1 LWHKWDLSGGAPAP
15 SARFSIREAMMVG
28 DGKLQLD
35 DKSDEL
41 LSKLL
46 GRIVHDF
53 NNPLAAIIGFADLMR
68 NPRLAPEKRER
79 YVKRIYEQAVKL
91 SQLVETM
98 SYFSAVPDAH
108 VASFNLQ
115 RAVADVVSLRQ
126 GGIEGGG
133 LKFAFEA
140 PDVLQVSGDRT
151 GMSRILHALLNNAEQ
166 VFRENP
172 LMEQREIAVRCGR
185 DDNWGYLEVEDSGP
199 GVPGE
204 SKNRIFEPFFSL
216 RRSGGLG
223 LGLTISHTL
232 AEKMGGKLTLMPS
245 DGPLSGARFRLT
257 LPIVV

>member
-1 LWHKWDLSGGAPAP
+1 MA
-15 SARFSIREAMMVG
+15 I
-28 DGKLQLD
+28 DGKLLLD
-35 DKSDEL
+35 DQSNEL

-98 SYFSAVPDAH
+98 SYFSAVPEAH
-108 VASFNLQ
+108 VAPFNLQ

-126 GGIEGGG
+126 GGIEGSGV
-133 LKFAFEA
+133 KFVFEA
-140 PDVLQVSGDRT
+140 PPELQVLGDRS
-151 GMSRILHALLNNAEQ
+151 GLSRILHALLNNAEQ

-172 LMEQREIAVRCGR
+172 LMEHREIAVRCGS
-185 DDNWGYLEVEDSGP
+185 DGNGGYLEVEDSGP
-199 GVPGE
+199 GIPGE
-204 SKNRIFEPFFSL
+204 SSVHIFEPFFSL

-223 LGLTISHTL
+223 LGLTISRSL
-232 AEKMGGKLTLMPS
+232 AGKMGGKLTLMAP
-245 DGPLSGARFRLT
+245 DGPLRGARFRLS
-257 LPIVV
+257 LPLAA

>member
-1 LWHKWDLSGGAPAP
+1 
-15 SARFSIREAMMVG
+15 M
-28 DGKLQLD
+28 
-35 DKSDEL
+35 

-53 NNPLAAIIGFADLMR
+53 NNPLAAIIGFSDLMR

-108 VASFNLQ
+108 VAPFNLA

-126 GGIEGGG
+126 GGIEGSG
-133 LKFAFEA
+133 LDFSFES
-140 PDVLQVSGDRT
+140 PDELQVEGDRT
-151 GMSRILHALLNNAEQ
+151 AMSRILHALLNNAEQ

-172 LMEQREIAVRCGR
+172 LLERREIAVRCGTEGGK
-185 DDNWGYLEVEDSGP
+185 GYLELEDSGP

-204 SKNRIFEPFFSL
+204 SREVIFEPFFSL

-223 LGLTISHTL
+223 LGLTISRTL
-232 AEKMGGKLTLMPS
+232 AEKMGARLDLMEEE
-245 DGPLSGARFRLT
+245 GLLGGARFRLSFA
-257 LPIVV
+257 PVG